1 MNPGEPLRS
10 GDDGDGLLH
19 LQLRVARRADELAA
33 TRERGSILNLH
44 CWLLAETEVLGSM
57 MIDRAD
63 FIPKTALRP
72 SAPRPADTK
81 PPI

>member
-10 GDDGDGLLH
+10 GDDADGLLH

-33 TRERGSILNLH
+33 TRERGTILNLH

-63 FIPKTALRP
+63 FIPKTALP
-72 SAPRPADTK
+72 STPRKSTEAQQLK
-81 PPI
+81 

>member
-1 MNPGEPLRS
+1 MNSGEPLRS
-10 GDDGDGLLH
+10 GDESDGLLH

-63 FIPKTALRP
+63 FVPKSSLLP
-72 SAPRPADTK
+72 STPASSTK